1 MTLTEEVNNLL
12 DALRENVREKQTLI
26 DKLITE
32 NRELREKIDK
42 TWQIFDKYI
51 SEREGLK

>member
-1 MTLTEEVNNLL
+1 MTQKSLISALKNNI
-12 DALRENVREKQTLI
+12 AEKQTLI

>member
-1 MTLTEEVNNLL
+1 MTLDENNLL
-12 DALRENVREKQTLI
+12 DALRNNVREKQALI